1 MADITADY
9 VIVGAG
15 SAGCVLANR
24 LSADPAIRVVL
35 LEAGGRDW
43 NPWIHIPVGYFKT
56 MHNPSVDWCYKTEPD
71 PGLNGRS
78 IDWPRG
84 KVLGGSSSLNG
95 LLYVR
100 GQPQDYMRWR
110 QMGNPGWGWDEVLP
124 LFKRSECQERGAD
137 EYHGTDGPLSVSNMR
152 LQRPICDAWIA
163 AAQAAGYPYN
173 PDYNGAV
180 QEGVSYF
187 QLTTRNGRRCSAAVA
202 FLNPARS
209 RPNLQ
214 IITRAHTQ
222 KVLVEGG
229 RASGVVY
236 RDEAGALH
244 TVRAEGEVIL
254 SSGAIGSPQLLMLS
268 GIGEASQLRE
278 HGIEVLRD
286 VPAVGKNLQD
296 HLQARLVFKCN
307 EPTLNDEVRSLVN
320 QARIALKYALFRAG
334 PMTMAASL
342 ATGFM
347 RTAPHLETPDIQFH
361 VQPWS
366 ADSPGEGVHPFSA
379 FTMSVCQLRPE
390 SRGEIRL
397 RSADAGAYPAIIPRY
412 LSTELD
418 CRTIV
423 EGVKIARRIARH
435 APLTSKISEEYRPD
449 RTLDL
454 DEYDGTLDWARNHSS
469 SIYHPTGT
477 CRMGPEPGAVVDARL
492 RVKGVQGLRVAD
504 CSIMPEIVSGNTNA
518 PAIMIGE
525 KASDMILED
534 RKAGALQRSA

>member
-1 MADITADY
+1 VDADF

-15 SAGCVLANR
+15 SAGCVIANR
-24 LSADPAIRVVL
+24 LSADSGAKVVL
-35 LEAGGRDW
+35 LEAGPPDR

-100 GQPQDYMRWR
+100 GQPEDYDRWR
-110 QMGNPGWGWDEVLP
+110 QMGNPGWGWDDVLP
-124 LFKRSECQERGAD
+124 LFKRAENNERGAD
-137 EYHGTDGPLSVSNMR
+137 DFHGDAGPLSVSNMR
-152 LQRPICDAWIA
+152 IQRPICDAWVA
-163 AAQAAGYPYN
+163 AAQAAGYPFN
-173 PDYNGAV
+173 PDYNGAQ
-180 QEGVSYF
+180 QEGVGYF

-202 FLNPARS
+202 YLNPVKK
-209 RPNLQ
+209 RPNLH
-214 IITRAHTQ
+214 IETNALASRI
-222 KVLVEGG
+222 VFEGKKAVG
-229 RASGVVY
+229 VAYLDASGSEKIVKA
-236 RDEAGALH
+236 R
-244 TVRAEGEVIL
+244 REVIL
-254 SSGAIGSPQLLMLS
+254 SGGSLNSPHLLMLS
-268 GIGEASQLRE
+268 GIGEAE
-278 HGIEVLRD
+278 HLKANGIDPIHDLKG
-286 VPAVGKNLQD
+286 VGKNLQD

-307 EPTLNDEVRSLVN
+307 EPTLNDEVRSLVD

-347 RTAPHLETPDIQFH
+347 KTREDIATPDIQFH

-397 RSADAGAYPAIIPRY
+397 AGNNPRTYPKIHPNY
-412 LSTELD
+412 LSTETD
-418 CRTIV
+418 CQTIT

-435 APLTSKISEEYRPD
+435 APLTSKIAEEFRPQAS
-449 RTLDL
+449 LDM
-454 DEYDGTLDWARNHSS
+454 DDDAGTLDWARNNSV

-477 CRMGPEPGAVVDARL
+477 CKMGSDVNAVVDSQL
-492 RVKGVQGLRVAD
+492 RVHGLTGLRVAD

-525 KASDMILED
+525 KASDLI
-534 RKAGALQRSA
+534 AASG

>member
-1 MADITADY
+1 MEADY
-9 VIVGAG
+9 IIIGAG

-24 LSADPAIRVVL
+24 LSAKPGNRVVL
-35 LEAGGRDW
+35 LEAGGKDT

-56 MHNPSVDWCYKTEPD
+56 MHNPKLDWCYRTEPD

-100 GQPQDYMRWR
+100 GQAEDYDRWR
-110 QMGNPGWGWDEVLP
+110 QMGNPGWGWDDILP
-124 LFKRSECQERGAD
+124 LFKRAETNERGAD
-137 EYHGTDGPLSVSNMR
+137 DYHGDQGPLSVSNMR
-152 LQRPICDAWIA
+152 IQRPICDAWVA
-163 AAQAAGYPYN
+163 AAQAAGYAFN
-173 PDYNGAV
+173 PDYNGAE
-180 QEGVSYF
+180 QEGVGYF

-202 FLNPARS
+202 YLNPVKSRENLEIVTNAAVDCFEFDGKRVVGVRYTDRS
-209 RPNLQ
+209 GQ
-214 IITRAHTQ
+214 Q
-222 KVLVEGG
+222 KVIKS
-229 RASGVVY
+229 RK
-236 RDEAGALH
+236 
-244 TVRAEGEVIL
+244 EVIL
-254 SSGAIGSPQLLMLS
+254 SAGAIGSPQIMMLS
-268 GIGEASQLRE
+268 GIGEAEQLKDA
-278 HGIEVLRD
+278 GID
-286 VPAVGKNLQD
+286 VVHDLPSVGKHMQD

-307 EPTLNDEVRSLVN
+307 EPTLNDEVRSLFN
-320 QARIALKYALFRAG
+320 QARIALKYAMFRAG

-347 RTAPHLETPDIQFH
+347 KTNPDLATPDIQFH

-397 RSADAGAYPAIIPRY
+397 QSSDPRAYPKIFANY
-412 LSTELD
+412 LSTETD

-423 EGVKIARRIARH
+423 EGVNIARKIAQH
-435 APLTSKISEEYRPD
+435 APLKSKISEEFRP
-449 RTLDL
+449 TADL
-454 DEYDGTLDWARNHSS
+454 NMDDYEGTLDWARNNSV

-477 CRMGPEPGAVVDARL
+477 CKMGQGKDAVVDHEL
-492 RVKGVQGLRVAD
+492 KVHGIDGLRIAD

-525 KASDMILED
+525 KASDLVL
-534 RKAGALQRSA
+534 A

>member
-1 MADITADY
+1 MTDLSADF

-15 SAGCVLANR
+15 SAGCVIANR
-24 LSADPAIRVVL
+24 LSADPRNRVIL

-71 PGLNGRS
+71 PGLNGRRL
-78 IDWPRG
+78 DWPRG

-100 GQPQDYMRWR
+100 GQPQDYDRWR

-124 LFKRSECQERGAD
+124 LFKRSETNERGAD
-137 EYHGTDGPLSVSNMR
+137 DFHGDKGGLSVSNMR
-152 LQRPICDAWIA
+152 IQRPICDAWVA
-163 AAQAAGYPYN
+163 AAQAAGYAFN
-173 PDYNGAV
+173 PDYNGAT
-180 QEGVSYF
+180 QEGVGYF
-187 QLTTRNGRRCSAAVA
+187 QLTTRKGRRCSSAVA
-202 FLNPARS
+202 FLNPARK
-209 RPNLQ
+209 RENLT
-214 IITRAHTQ
+214 IVTGAHTQ
-222 KVLVEGG
+222 RVLIENG
-229 RASGVVY
+229 RATGVVY
-236 RDEAGALH
+236 RDRAGNEQ
-244 TVRAEGEVIL
+244 TVRARAEVIL
-254 SSGAIGSPQLLMLS
+254 SGGAIGSPQILMLS
-268 GIGEASQLRE
+268 GIGEAEHLRD
-278 HGIEVLRD
+278 HGIEVRHD
-286 VPAVGKNLQD
+286 APAVGRNMQD

-307 EPTLNDEVRSLVN
+307 EPTLNDEVRSLYN
-320 QARIALKYALFRAG
+320 QARIALKYAMFRAG

-347 RTAPHLETPDIQFH
+347 RTGDHVETPDIQFH

-397 RSADAGAYPAIIPRY
+397 QSASAADHPRIIPNY
-412 LSTELD
+412 LSTETD
-418 CRTIV
+418 RRTIV
-423 EGVKIARRIARH
+423 AGVNVARRIARH
-435 APLTSKISEEYRPD
+435 APLTSKISEEFRP
-449 RTLDL
+449 TAALDM
-454 DEYDGTLDWARNHSS
+454 DDYEGTLDWARNNST

-477 CRMGPEPGAVVDARL
+477 CRMGPDKSDVVDARL
-492 RVKGVQGLRVAD
+492 RVRGVAGLRIAD

-525 KASDMILED
+525 KLSDMVIED
-534 RKAGALQRSA
+534 SKQAKAPAMA